1 LELKTKADLPL
12 ELWQGI
18 SAIYR
23 TAVKRLNSRLS
34 EDRISFS
41 QFSILRA
48 IGKFGPMPMNKLGEH
63 MLVAPANITGLVDR
77 LERKGYVERRRDRRD
92 RRLLKIE
99 LTERGR
105 RIHDK
110 VIEQF
115 WTYVRNVFSSLSE
128 NERVVLLGL
137 LARIRKSV
145 DQIETLE

>member
-1 LELKTKADLPL
+1 LKTEADLPI
-12 ELWQGI
+12 ELWQSI

-34 EDRISFS
+34 EDKISFS
-41 QFSILRA
+41 QFSMLRA
-48 IGKFGPMPMNKLGEH
+48 IGKFGPMPMNKLGDH

-77 LERKGYVERRRDRRD
+77 LERKGYVERRRDRND

-128 NERVVLLGL
+128 NERMVLLGL

>member
-1 LELKTKADLPL
+1 LNAKADLSI
-12 ELWQGI
+12 ELWQSI
-18 SAIYR
+18 SEIYR
-23 TAVKRLNSRLS
+23 TAVKRLNNRLS
-34 EDRISFS
+34 EDKVSFS

-77 LERKGYVERRRDRRD
+77 LERKGYVERRRDRND

-99 LTERGR
+99 LTERGM

-128 NERVVLLGL
+128 NERTVLLGL
-137 LARIRKSV
+137 LTRIRKNIN
-145 DQIETLE
+145 QIETLE